1 MSESTRPDRRQSPR
15 ARLGSGVECRLE
27 LRTRV
32 RLLDISLS
40 GTLLGTDIKLPV
52 GTKAQLRSGV
62 SANTFAPEVQ
72 VKRIA
77 EPSSRNATTGL
88 GTAFTSMDERSRK
101 SLEEFL
107 KKAST

>member
-1 MSESTRPDRRQSPR
+1 MNESTKPDRRQSPR
-15 ARLGSGVECRLE
+15 ASLGTGVECRLE

-32 RLLDISLS
+32 RLLDISMT
-40 GTLLGTDIKLPV
+40 GTLLGTDVKLPV
-52 GTKAQLRSGV
+52 GTKAQLRSGI

-77 EPSSRNATTGL
+77 EPSPRNPTTGL

-107 KKAST
+107 KKASS

>member
-1 MSESTRPDRRQSPR
+1 MSESTKQDRRQSPR
-15 ARLGSGVECRLE
+15 ATLGKGVECRLE

-32 RLLDISLS
+32 RLLDISQS
-40 GTLLGTDIKLPV
+40 GTLLGTDVKLPV
-52 GTKAQLRSGV
+52 GTKAQLRSGIL
-62 SANTFAPEVQ
+62 ATTFAPEVQ

-77 EPSSRNATTGL
+77 EPSSRSSTLGL